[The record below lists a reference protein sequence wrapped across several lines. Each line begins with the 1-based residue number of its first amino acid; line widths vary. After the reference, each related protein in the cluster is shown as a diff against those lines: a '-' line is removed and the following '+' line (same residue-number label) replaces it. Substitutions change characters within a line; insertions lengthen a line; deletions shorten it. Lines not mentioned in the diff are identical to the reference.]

1 MVCKTEKYANSNHH
15 YLYLFLALLFWCRYS
30 TKSSDCITRSQSEWN
45 VIDCLSEMRSD
56 IQTVF
61 EEADGTTY
69 TFGWNQPLMVN
80 GEVVQDE
87 ESYQRYDNAFASVPW
102 GSTNF
107 NVSSNGGHYM
117 YLDFGNLTLITN
129 WQ

>member
-1 MVCKTEKYANSNHH
+1 
-15 YLYLFLALLFWCRYS
+15 
-30 TKSSDCITRSQSEWN
+30 
-45 VIDCLSEMRSD
+45 MRSD

-129 WQ
+129 